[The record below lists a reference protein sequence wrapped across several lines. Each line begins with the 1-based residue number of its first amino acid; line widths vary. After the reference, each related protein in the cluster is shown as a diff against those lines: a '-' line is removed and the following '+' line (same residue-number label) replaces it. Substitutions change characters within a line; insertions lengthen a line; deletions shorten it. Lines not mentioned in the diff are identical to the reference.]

1 MVIDN
6 STDMLNKVHSG
17 RGEIY
22 AFLCRAFGGI
32 PTDIYGILSEI
43 AVKLE
48 LIVANTDNKDI
59 IQGTEGII
67 KFLETRKA
75 LSGKELSDFDAKVLR
90 NYTSI
95 FCLPQSVPAD
105 ESIYTSIEHTERQEP
120 YNRMKVLFKKY
131 NIKKNKKISEN
142 EDFISYELVFMSKLA
157 FDCADFI
164 KNDDKKAYDSY
175 LNEQY
180 DFHKEHFDKWLGNF
194 FGKVTNFG
202 IENDSFYKYLALFAR
217 GFVAED
223 KMVLHDLMEK

>member
-6 STDMLNKVHSG
+6 SIDMLNNIHSG

-32 PTDIYGILSEI
+32 PTDIYEMLSEI

-48 LIVANTDNKDI
+48 LISANTDNNDI

-67 KFLETRKA
+67 KFLEARKT
-75 LSGKELSDFDAKVLR
+75 LSGKALSDFDAKVLR

-95 FCLPQSVPAD
+95 FCLPQSVPVD
-105 ESIYTSIEHTERQEP
+105 ESIYTSLEHVERADS
-120 YNRMKVLFKKY
+120 YYKMKALFKKY
-131 NIKKNKKISEN
+131 NVKKNSKLSEN
-142 EDFISYELVFMSKLA
+142 EDFISYEFIFMSKLA
-157 FDCADFI
+157 YDCADLI
-164 KNDDKKAYDSY
+164 KKGDNVAYESY
-175 LNEQY
+175 LQEQF

-194 FGKVTNFG
+194 FGRVMNFG
-202 IENDSFYKYLALFAR
+202 IENDNFYKYLALFAG

-223 KMVLHDLMEK
+223 KKVLKDLLGK